1 MDDFTER
8 MLERTQRRQEL
19 LASTLSQVSQ
29 PVLPPSS
36 SIMEPSPAIQQS
48 LSPPSR
54 RQRRTRL
61 AELASQVDQWLS
73 DDQDFKQNENI
84 SNPTKTVQSNE
95 SQNESKKLIIVS
107 PQHTITKDI
116 IKTNENKSAGIQ
128 QPKSLQYSNKL
139 RQLRQQ
145 QQSDNESLPQKH
157 SPNPTATTLTVAQR
171 RALFE
176 PNNATQQQSKKPIT
190 TTTVTI
196 SLTKTTPATVVTKT
210 PTTVDN
216 EATEE
221 SVVDVIKTPPR
232 PIPCSASTP
241 PSRRG
246 TRPRTSFGAAAA
258 SNNFTEP
265 QRSVWTPPCIKNVL
279 LKKKLINEL
288 EDDEKMPDNSSKDTV
303 GKRSPFDKYNPGC
316 IKYKPASPSS
326 NLYPDLSL
334 IANDDHEIETSMTP
348 LEVQSMACK
357 RRSNGSSA
365 LNTSTASS
373 ESVPEESD
381 DADILGAKRYRCQQK
396 ENNPDTIDVTALQE
410 ETTQS
415 TPVTGFNTTPG
426 GGHCSM
432 LSSHAGSPLSQAC
445 SSFIFQRGNES
456 LYGNK
461 SFSTSLEQRQGLE
474 DQQFNVRA
482 NQLPESRL
490 IDKYFE
496 FVNSD
501 GEEEAAELIP
511 NNVLSPDRLGPR
523 GRLQFDNSKHI
534 VDNVEH
540 NNSSGSSSSSNS
552 VKPALVH
559 TVSTYRKQQQQ
570 LRLNGANSSSKQ
582 QMRIPERVNEE
593 QDEDTDEE
601 EMHLQELEKVAARAR
616 DLERTVVPEQDRI
629 IEQATQA
636 LNICDVYRQ
645 KNTLR
650 PVISHQFSPEHV
662 HAERLLL
669 IAGLR
674 RTDAVREAQRLR
686 VERTLLPGGIMG
698 ERSTYLNTH
707 GDGKTLVIQSLRVPI
722 LSSLNSGGN
731 HNKIKHNSGEGLENL
746 TRWPGGYR
754 YFVCA
759 IRAVATVHRPPVT
772 AASRPADAVEESV
785 LRFSNDA
792 ATCQNKDEI
801 NYGYVEFITKKRVK
815 NSGSRKCAGPTEAE
829 GAPIMIHGLDDRG
842 WKITVEL
849 YGVSPTGIG
858 ENDLHNGGNNVKE
871 HDTHENR
878 SVLDKLWSTVTTP
891 SKESKKHHGST
902 ATTCIESPGGPMAVR
917 NTVFRQLGY
926 FVFSDGQVD
935 RKQFTLNKVHQSGS
949 SSSRATSNAAAE
961 ETVRVRM
968 CLLEEGEQYED
979 DLGGI
984 HLDNK
989 SSETNT
995 YASGGSKAVRAQKT
1009 LTFPSECKR
1018 LEGFLTLF
1026 DDHELRSHNFV
1037 RESQWQRRADI
1048 GSGPKGGTTSWRRLW
1063 FRAEIIDRNQQKSIN
1078 INDESQEQQ
1087 NDNNL
1092 KQQTIVLRYWMYP
1105 EYAEQEREPLGSIDL
1120 NCCLPTPP
1128 LEEKV
1133 TTTIS
1138 GQQQKH
1144 KQKPIPAAPA
1154 LPDLCTRPNT
1164 LRLIL
1169 YNAGAACDSINSEN
1183 NDDDKTHEVLLL
1195 AADTADERRE
1205 WCETVNAAVNAI
1217 NEHREQIRLVLATQL
1232 KNKQYN
1238 NEKEQQQLRHQIE
1251 QRTGAWPTTPGGT
1264 RQYSSKKKKFYK

>member
-1 MDDFTER
+1 KTETI
-8 MLERTQRRQEL
+8 E
-19 LASTLSQVSQ
+19 
-29 PVLPPSS
+29 
-36 SIMEPSPAIQQS
+36 I
-48 LSPPSR
+48 
-54 RQRRTRL
+54 
-61 AELASQVDQWLS
+61 
-73 DDQDFKQNENI
+73 
-84 SNPTKTVQSNE
+84 
-95 SQNESKKLIIVS
+95 QNESKTLETVS
-107 PQHTITKDI
+107 PQCTLTKPL
-116 IKTNENKSAGIQ
+116 IKTNENKSANTQ
-128 QPKSLQYSNKL
+128 QSKPNQYNNKIK
-139 RQLRQQ
+139 QLRQQ
-145 QQSDNESLPQKH
+145 NQIDKEVQPQIR
-157 SPNPTATTLTVAQR
+157 SPILSTSNLTVAQR

-176 PNNATQQQSKKPIT
+176 PNIVTQQLGKKQVT

-196 SLTKTTPATVVTKT
+196 SLTKTTPAI
-210 PTTVDN
+210 TTSTTAAN
-216 EATEE
+216 EGTEE
-221 SVVDVIKTPPR
+221 SVEDVVKTPPR

-246 TRPRTSFGAAAA
+246 SRPRTGFPMLGG
-258 SNNFTEP
+258 NQ
-265 QRSVWTPPCIKNVL
+265 QRFRDTPPCIKNVL
-279 LKKKLINEL
+279 LKKKLITEMEAEESWSNDSTKDEL
-288 EDDEKMPDNSSKDTV
+288 VLTK
-303 GKRSPFDKYNPGC
+303 SPSDKIYNPGSM
-316 IKYKPASPSS
+316 KYKPASPSS

-334 IANDDHEIETSMTP
+334 IADDNLGIDISPTP
-348 LEVQSMACK
+348 LEIQSIACK

-373 ESVPEESD
+373 ESVPEDCD
-381 DADILGAKRYRCQQK
+381 DAEILGAKRYRCHQK
-396 ENNPDTIDVTALQE
+396 EKDAETNDVATFQEVSTITSP
-410 ETTQS
+410 S
-415 TPVTGFNTTPG
+415 TPVTGFNSTPG

-456 LYGNK
+456 LSGNK
-461 SFSTSLEQRQGLE
+461 SFSNSTEQRQ
-474 DQQFNVRA
+474 DQQA

-501 GEEEAAELIP
+501 GEEEAELNTNNTFSP
-511 NNVLSPDRLGPR
+511 NKLDSHRQ
-523 GRLQFDNSKHI
+523 LQFNNSKHNLDVI
-534 VDNVEH
+534 ESDKYN
-540 NNSSGSSSSSNS
+540 SSSSSNS
-552 VKPALVH
+552 STKPALVH
-559 TVSTYRKQQQQ
+559 TISTYRKQQQQ

-593 QDEDTDEE
+593 QQDEDTDEE
-601 EMHLQELEKVAARAR
+601 EIHLQELEKVAARAR
-616 DLERTVVPEQDRI
+616 DLERIVVPEQDRI

-650 PVISHQFSPEHV
+650 PMTSNQFSPEHI

-698 ERSTYLNTH
+698 ERSTYLNAH
-707 GDGKTLVIQSLRVPI
+707 GDGKTLVIHSLRVPI
-722 LSSLNSGGN
+722 LSSLNGGGN

-792 ATCQNKDEI
+792 TICRNTDES

-815 NSGSRKCAGPTEAE
+815 NSGGRKCPAPTESE

-849 YGVSPTGIG
+849 YGISPTGTG
-858 ENDLHNGGNNVKE
+858 EYDHHNSGHNVKE
-871 HDTHENR
+871 HDGHENK

-891 SKESKKHHGST
+891 SKEPKKHHGST
-902 ATTCIESPGGPMAVR
+902 ATACIESPGGPMAVR

-935 RKQFTLNKVHQSGS
+935 RKQFTLNKVHQSGGIS
-949 SSSRATSNAAAE
+949 SSSKVNTNAAVE

-968 CLLEEGEQYED
+968 CLLEEGEQYTYED
-979 DLGGI
+979 DMGGI
-984 HLDNK
+984 NLDNK
-989 SSETNT
+989 SSESNL
-995 YASGGSKAVRAQKT
+995 YAASGIKVMAQKS
-1009 LTFPSECKR
+1009 LKFPSECKR

-1026 DDHELRSHNFV
+1026 DDHELRTHNFE
-1037 RESQWQRRADI
+1037 REGQWKRRADI
-1048 GSGPKGGTTSWRRLW
+1048 GNCTKGGTTSWRRLW
-1063 FRAEIIDRNQQKSIN
+1063 FRAEIIDMNQQKSIN
-1078 INDESQEQQ
+1078 DSDKPQEQQ
-1087 NDNNL
+1087 NGNNFM
-1092 KQQTIVLRYWMYP
+1092 QQTIVLRYWMYP

-1120 NCCLPTPP
+1120 NCCLPPP
-1128 LEEKV
+1128 PTKEEN
-1133 TTTIS
+1133 TTTAP
-1138 GQQQKH
+1138 GQQLKH
-1144 KQKPIPAAPA
+1144 KQKPISAAPA

-1169 YNAGAACDSINSEN
+1169 YNVDAECDSLNDGDRDDEN
-1183 NDDDKTHEVLLL
+1183 THEVLLL

-1205 WCETVNAAVNAI
+1205 WCETINAAVNAI
-1217 NEHREQIRLVLATQL
+1217 SGHREQIRLAMATQL
-1232 KNKQYN
+1232 KKKQYN
-1238 NEKEQQQLRHQIE
+1238 TEKEQQQLRKQIE
-1251 QRTGAWPTTPGGT
+1251 QRTGAWPTTSSGT
-1264 RQYSSKKKKFYK
+1264 RQQYGKKKKFYK

>member
-19 LASTLSQVSQ
+19 LKSTLSQVSQ
-29 PVLPPSS
+29 PMPSS
-36 SIMEPSPAIQQS
+36 AIETSSNIQQS
-48 LSPPSR
+48 HSPPSR

-61 AELASQVDQWLS
+61 AELANQVDQWLS
-73 DDQDFKQNENI
+73 DDQNFKQSENI
-84 SNPTKTVQSNE
+84 SNPKKAEKINDI
-95 SQNESKKLIIVS
+95 QNESKKLATVS
-107 PQHTITKDI
+107 PQYAITKDL
-116 IKTNENKSAGIQ
+116 IKTNENKSADIQ
-128 QPKSLQYSNKL
+128 QPKPQQYNIKL
-139 RQLRQQ
+139 KQLRQQ
-145 QQSDNESLPQKH
+145 QQLDKETQPQNNSLNLT
-157 SPNPTATTLTVAQR
+157 STTLTVAQR

-176 PNNATQQQSKKPIT
+176 PNIVNNVVNQQQNKKPIT

-196 SLTKTTPATVVTKT
+196 SLTKTTPASVITKT
-210 PTTVDN
+210 STTAAN

-221 SVVDVIKTPPR
+221 SVEDVIKTPPR

-246 TRPRTSFGAAAA
+246 SRPRTSVDTSTA
-258 SNNFTEP
+258 SNNLTE
-265 QRSVWTPPCIKNVL
+265 QKRTVWTPPCIKNVL

-288 EDDEKMPDNSSKDTV
+288 EDDGQLSDNSTKDKV
-303 GKRSPFDKYNPGC
+303 GLKRSPFDKYNPGC

-334 IANDDHEIETSMTP
+334 IADDDLGNNSLPTSLEI
-348 LEVQSMACK
+348 QSIACK

-373 ESVPEESD
+373 ESVPEDSD
-381 DADILGAKRYRCQQK
+381 DVDILGAKRYRCHEKDKDQ
-396 ENNPDTIDVTALQE
+396 ETNDIATLQE
-410 ETTQS
+410 VTSPS
-415 TPVTGFNTTPG
+415 TPITGFNSTPG

-456 LYGNK
+456 LCGNK
-461 SFSTSLEQRQGLE
+461 SFSNSTEQRQGLE
-474 DQQFNVRA
+474 DQQLGQT

-501 GEEEAAELIP
+501 GEEEAELT
-511 NNVLSPDRLGPR
+511 NNVLSPNESGYH
-523 GRLQFDNSKHI
+523 GQLQSNNSKHN
-534 VDNVEH
+534 VDIEPNKQ
-540 NNSSGSSSSSNS
+540 NSSSSSCS
-552 VKPALVH
+552 SSSTKPALVH

-582 QMRIPERVNEE
+582 QMRIPEQVKEE
-593 QDEDTDEE
+593 QDEDTDDEE
-601 EMHLQELEKVAARAR
+601 IHLQELEKVAARAR
-616 DLERTVVPEQDRI
+616 DLERIVVPEQDRI

-650 PVISHQFSPEHV
+650 PVISNQFSPEHV

-698 ERSTYLNTH
+698 DRSTYLNAH

-731 HNKIKHNSGEGLENL
+731 HNKLKHNSGEGLENL

-792 ATCQNKDEI
+792 SICRNNDEI

-815 NSGSRKCAGPTEAE
+815 NSGSRKAPTESE

-849 YGVSPTGIG
+849 YGVSPTGAG
-858 ENDLHNGGNNVKE
+858 DHDHHSGGNNVKE
-871 HDTHENR
+871 HDGHENR

-891 SKESKKHHGST
+891 SKEPKKHHSST
-902 ATTCIESPGGPMAVR
+902 ATACIESPGGPMAVR

-949 SSSRATSNAAAE
+949 ISSSSRVAAVE
-961 ETVRVRM
+961 ETVRVQM
-968 CLLEEGEQYED
+968 CLLEEGEEYTYD
-979 DLGGI
+979 DDMGGI
-984 HLDNK
+984 NLDNK
-989 SSETNT
+989 SSGSNS
-995 YASGGSKAVRAQKT
+995 YAAGGIRTVSAQKS
-1009 LTFPSECKR
+1009 LKFPSECKR

-1026 DDHELRSHNFV
+1026 DDHELRTQNFE
-1037 RESQWQRRADI
+1037 REGQWKRRADI
-1048 GSGPKGGTTSWRRLW
+1048 GGCSKGGTTSWRRLW
-1063 FRAEIIDRNQQKSIN
+1063 FRAEIIDVNQQKSIN
-1078 INDESQEQQ
+1078 NSDKPQEQP
-1087 NDNNL
+1087 NDKNL
-1092 KQQTIVLRYWMYP
+1092 KQQSIVLRYWMYP

-1120 NCCLPTPP
+1120 NCCLPLPP
-1128 LEEKV
+1128 PEEEI
-1133 TTTIS
+1133 TTVAS
-1138 GQQQKH
+1138 GQQLKH

-1169 YNAGAACDSINSEN
+1169 YTVGAEYDTL
-1183 NDDDKTHEVLLL
+1183 NDGDHDNEKAHEVLLL

-1205 WCETVNAAVNAI
+1205 WCETINAAVNAI
-1217 NEHREQIRLVLATQL
+1217 SEHREQIRLALATQL
-1232 KNKQYN
+1232 KKKQYY
-1238 NEKEQQQLRHQIE
+1238 NEKEQQQIRQQVE
-1251 QRTGAWPTTPGGT
+1251 QRTGAWPTTPSGN
-1264 RQYSSKKKKFYK
+1264 RQYYGKKKKFYK